1 MLFFALTD
9 SMVDSFNSRASALKQ
24 EFDVF
29 FDIILNNLIKAKSL
43 ILNFS
48 FFNLKVLRLFN
59 SIFFEFVFYF
69 SNYSVFFFTKFNFLK
84 YKFNNLL
91 ATASSTARYISLAF
105 YNKVLPSFFSK
116 LLVWKTNST
125 IAWIRPRILAS
136 KSLLLANTGFN
147 PSFWFLKTSINPDPS
162 LFVQTFNSN
171 FSIKNTK

>member
-29 FDIILNNLIKAKSL
+29 FDIILNNLSKAKSL

-48 FFNLKVLRLFN
+48 FFNLEVLRLFN
-59 SIFFEFVFYF
+59 SIVFYF

-125 IAWIRPRILAS
+125 IA
-136 KSLLLANTGFN
+136 
-147 PSFWFLKTSINPDPS
+147 
-162 LFVQTFNSN
+162 
-171 FSIKNTK
+171 